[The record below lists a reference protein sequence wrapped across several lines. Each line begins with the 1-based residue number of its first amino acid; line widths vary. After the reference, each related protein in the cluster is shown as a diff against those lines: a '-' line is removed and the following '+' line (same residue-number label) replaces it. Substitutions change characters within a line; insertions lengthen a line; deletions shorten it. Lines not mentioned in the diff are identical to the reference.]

1 MSYLEVRHNIEV
13 AHRLFDLKGKCE
25 AIHGHSMWVTMRLH
39 GHINTSGVLEGLD
52 FGGVKK
58 HFREY
63 LDTHYDHKLLLNEKD
78 PFAQLVASKEVIKA
92 AVHPNDEVQDL
103 LRTEDIFTL
112 LPGLVAVPGD
122 PTTENIARWVAKW
135 SVGIFG
141 LAVDVHVQETHV
153 NGAGFSLK
161 GYRNGS

>member
-78 PFAQLVASKEVIKA
+78 PWAQ
-92 AVHPNDEVQDL
+92 P
-103 LRTEDIFTL
+103 LRGQATESTIEGVDY
-112 LPGLVAVPGD
+112 LPGLVQVPGD

-135 SVGIFG
+135 SIAIFG